1 MRVLRT
7 LAALVGRMFG
17 RLARMLLRWSRGPE
31 AGEPDPAG
39 WAEGPD
45 NGPPEHWIR
54 YIQQRAPWLVR
65 GRRPAPLGVPVRRTA
80 SPVQQRS
87 EPVRPTRAPEP
98 PQPASE
104 RPLIV
109 QSPLER
115 PTAHP
120 EAHGARAAHLGTH
133 HAEANPA
140 AVIVAATVS
149 NPLWS
154 PVRPIVRRLEAPVGA
169 RATAPLAGQEREPVS
184 RSAVVERAAARRS
197 PVVNPRDEVVLA
209 RGGPAI
215 PHAELPGPIAVRRD
229 LPGHHTEDAVARW
242 PELPARAQAQNPEA
256 RLPVVSASLTAA
268 GERRTESGARAEG
281 PRAARAQTE
290 FPEEHRWPDLP
301 EPRSRGEEWEA
312 PSSRLREREQLR
324 LTRLRAEQA
333 GSSWSGLHS

>member
-17 RLARMLLRWSRGPE
+17 RLARLLLLWSHGPE

-65 GRRPAPLGVPVRRTA
+65 GRRPGPPGVPVRRTA
-80 SPVQQRS
+80 SPGQQRS
-87 EPVRPTRAPEP
+87 QPARPTRAPAP
-98 PQPASE
+98 PGPASE

-115 PTAHP
+115 PTPHQ
-120 EAHGARAAHLGTH
+120 EARGARAPHPGPH
-133 HAEANPA
+133 HPEANPA

-149 NPLWS
+149 NPLSS
-154 PVRPIVRRLEAPVGA
+154 PVRPMMPRVEAPVGA
-169 RATAPLAGQEREPVS
+169 TASALLAGQREPVS
-184 RSAVVERAAARRS
+184 RSAVVEGAAARRS
-197 PVVNPRDEVVLA
+197 PVVNPRGEVMPV
-209 RGGPAI
+209 RGAPAI
-215 PHAELPGPIAVRRD
+215 PHAEVPGPIAGRRD
-229 LPGHHTEDAVARW
+229 PGLETEDAGARW
-242 PELPARAQAQNPEA
+242 PDLPARTRAQNPEA
-256 RLPVVSASLTAA
+256 PLPVASASLTAA
-268 GERRTESGARAEG
+268 GERQTESGARAEAQ
-281 PRAARAQTE
+281 RAARAQTE
-290 FPEEHRWPDLP
+290 FQEEHRWPDLP
-301 EPRSRGEEWEA
+301 EPRSRGDEWEA